1 LRLSSLLRAALVVA
15 CTAASCPAACLAAR
29 PFVTDDARIV
39 DTGGCQIESF
49 YKRQHRQAEE
59 EFWFLPACTPKG
71 PVELTLGGL
80 KLDNANEGTSS
91 AAIAQAKTL
100 LRELR
105 PNDFGLALTLGAARV
120 NTVDPALARGW
131 SPYLNAIASLSL
143 PQDRAVIHAN
153 LGSIRDRTISR
164 TRLTWGIGAEIPIG
178 GRLFGIVETYG
189 QDGDR
194 PSQQIGLRYWVVPN
208 RFQVDGTLGA
218 QSCEPRTRTWTS
230 LGIRV
235 LF

>member
-1 LRLSSLLRAALVVA
+1 ML
-15 CTAASCPAACLAAR
+15 PAACLAAR

-49 YKRQHRQAEE
+49 VKHQRHQPEN

-80 KLDNANEGTSS
+80 KIDNADDGTAS

-105 PNDFGLALTLGAARV
+105 TNDFGLALTLGALRV
-120 NTVDPALARGW
+120 NPVDPALARGW
-131 SPYLNAIASLSL
+131 SPFFNAIASVSL
-143 PQDRAVIHAN
+143 LDDRAIIHAN
-153 LGSIRDRTISR
+153 LGGIQDRVVSR
-164 TRLTWGIGAEIPIG
+164 TRGTWGVGAEIPIA
-178 GRLFGIVETYG
+178 GRLFGIAETYG
-189 QDGDR
+189 QEGDR
-194 PSQQIGLRYWVVPN
+194 PNRQVGLRYWVVPN
-208 RFQVDGTLGA
+208 RLQVDGTLGHQPGEP
-218 QSCEPRTRTWTS
+218 QSRSWTS
-230 LGIRV
+230 LGIRA